1 MHSSREKT
9 QYFASLVS
17 SADSF
22 ADFEPNRSDGASDH
36 AVRVFPL
43 SCASVSCLVPTTSD
57 SLTSKLSERSG
68 TTDDGGSGGASLPVA
83 VGRSDT
89 LLGLQFQ
96 LPSHQ
101 RQDTTP
107 RRRWFVQIRWGS
119 ILAVVLL
126 VVLVIQNSVFFH
138 LNRPQD
144 IVKELRALVATLP
157 NSILDHNRTDLARH
171 WAALQTA
178 LAELKAELKAEL
190 EAGQTALAE
199 LKAGQTAWGELKA
212 GQEAGQTTL
221 AELKAGQDAGQ
232 EALAELKA
240 ELKEG
245 QTAFAELK
253 AGQTALAELKAGL
266 EAGQTT
272 LAQLK
277 AGQEALAQ
285 LKAGQ
290 EAGQTTLAQLKAG
303 QEAGQEA
310 LAELKAGQTAL
321 AQLKAGQEAGQTTL
335 AQLKAGQDAGQE
347 ALAELK
353 AELKEGQTALAEL
366 KAGQTAL
373 AELKAGQEAGQEA
386 LAELKA
392 ELKEGQT
399 ALAQL
404 KAGQTALA
412 QLKAGLEAGQTT
424 LAQLK
429 AGQEAG
435 QEALAELKAG
445 QTALAQLK
453 AGQEA
458 GQTTLAQL
466 KAGQEA
472 GQEALAELKA
482 GQTALAQ
489 LKAGQ
494 EAGQT
499 TLAQLKAGQEAGQ
512 TTLAQLKAGQEAGQT
527 TLAQLKV
534 GQEAGQEA
542 LAELKAE
549 LKEGQTALAELKAGQ
564 TALAELKAELKAG
577 QTALAEL
584 KAGQEAGQTAL
595 RSNKGLLNQI
605 LKDLETDYK
614 SMSQELSQ
622 ENKELHNISL
632 ALSSL
637 RQKLVDQ
644 PTLHRELHG
653 LMPRDC
659 SDIKAAGKSTGVYML
674 FSGSNSFKAY
684 CNMWQDGG
692 GWTVIQRRR
701 NGTVNFFRGWNDYR
715 KGFGDLAGEHWL
727 GLQNIH
733 ALTAS
738 DGYQLRIDF
747 TAFDGRDYYARY
759 DYFSVGRDS
768 LDPEKDSYPLLVSGY
783 SGDAGDRLSQHS
795 GMMFTTKD
803 HDQDTWNNGNC
814 ANNWNGAWWYEKCY
828 WSNLNGLYKATGTC
842 NGANAVWLNLGGP
855 KHTCLKFVEM
865 KIRPRK

>member
-1 MHSSREKT
+1 MELQT
-9 QYFASLVS
+9 MQ
-17 SADSF
+17 
-22 ADFEPNRSDGASDH
+22 
-36 AVRVFPL
+36 
-43 SCASVSCLVPTTSD
+43 
-57 SLTSKLSERSG
+57 ERSG
-68 TTDDGGSGGASLPVA
+68 TTDDGGSGGASLPEA
-83 VGRSDT
+83 VGRSES
-89 LLGLQFQ
+89 LLGLEFQ
-96 LPSHQ
+96 LPSHEG
-101 RQDTTP
+101 QDTTP
-107 RRRWFVQIRWGS
+107 RRRRFVQIRWGS

-144 IVKELRALVATLP
+144 IVKELGALVATLP
-157 NSILDHNRTDLARH
+157 NSIPDHNRTDLARH

-178 LAELKAELKAEL
+178 LAELKAELKADL

-199 LKAGQTAWGELKA
+199 LKAGQMAVGE
-212 GQEAGQTTL
+212 
-221 AELKAGQDAGQ
+221 
-232 EALAELKA
+232 
-240 ELKEG
+240 
-245 QTAFAELK
+245 
-253 AGQTALAELKAGL
+253 
-266 EAGQTT
+266 
-272 LAQLK
+272 
-277 AGQEALAQ
+277 
-285 LKAGQ
+285 
-290 EAGQTTLAQLKAG
+290 LKAG

-310 LAELKAGQTAL
+310 LAELKAGQ
-321 AQLKAGQEAGQTTL
+321 E
-335 AQLKAGQDAGQE
+335 AGQE

-353 AELKEGQTALAEL
+353 AGQEAGQEALAELKAGQEAGQTALAEL

-386 LAELKA
+386 LVE
-392 ELKEGQT
+392 
-399 ALAQL
+399 
-404 KAGQTALA
+404 
-412 QLKAGLEAGQTT
+412 
-424 LAQLK
+424 LK

-445 QTALAQLK
+445 QEAGQEALAELKAELK
-453 AGQEA
+453 AGQTA
-458 GQTTLAQL
+458 LAEL

-482 GQTALAQ
+482 GQEAGQEALTELKAELKEGQTALAE

-499 TLAQLKAGQEAGQ
+499 ALAELKAGQTALAELKAGQEAGQ
-512 TTLAQLKAGQEAGQT
+512 EALVELKAGQEAGQEA
-527 TLAQLKV
+527 LAELKA

-549 LKEGQTALAELKAGQ
+549 LKEGQKEGQTALAELKAGQ
-564 TALAELKAELKAG
+564 TEVAQLKVGQEAGQEALAQLKVGQEAGQTALAELKAGQEAGRTALAELKAG

-622 ENKELHNISL
+622 EKKELHDVSG

-637 RQKLVDQ
+637 RQKVVDQ
-644 PTLHRELHG
+644 PTLHRELLQG

-659 SDIKAAGKSTGVYML
+659 SDIKAAGKSTGVYLL

-701 NGTVNFFRGWNDYR
+701 DGTVDFFRGWDDYR
-715 KGFGDLAGEHWL
+715 EGFGDLTREHWL
-727 GLQNIH
+727 GLRNIH

-738 DGYQLRIDF
+738 GAYQLRIDF
-747 TAFDGRDYYARY
+747 TAFDGRKYYARY
-759 DYFSVGRDS
+759 DDFSVGRNS
-768 LDPEKDSYPLLVSGY
+768 RDPEKDGYPLLVSGY
-783 SGDAGDRLSQHS
+783 SGDAGDRLSRHS
-795 GMMFTTKD
+795 GMKFSTKD
-803 HDQDTWNNGNC
+803 RDQDTTAANC
-814 ANNWNGAWWYEKCY
+814 ANLWKGAWWYRECY
-828 WSNLNGLYKATGTC
+828 SSNLNGLYKESGTC
-842 NGANAVWLNLGGP
+842 DGTNAIWRYLGGP
-855 KHTCLKFVEM
+855 EEPCLRFVEM

>member
-435 QEALAELKAG
+435 QEALAELKA
-445 QTALAQLK
+445 
-453 AGQEA
+453 
-458 GQTTLAQL
+458 
-466 KAGQEA
+466 
-472 GQEALAELKA
+472 
-482 GQTALAQ
+482 
-489 LKAGQ
+489 
-494 EAGQT
+494 
-499 TLAQLKAGQEAGQ
+499 
-512 TTLAQLKAGQEAGQT
+512 
-527 TLAQLKV
+527 
-534 GQEAGQEA
+534 
-542 LAELKAE
+542 E

>member
-482 GQTALAQ
+482 
-489 LKAGQ
+489 
-494 EAGQT
+494 
-499 TLAQLKAGQEAGQ
+499 
-512 TTLAQLKAGQEAGQT
+512 
-527 TLAQLKV
+527 
-534 GQEAGQEA
+534 
-542 LAELKAE
+542 E

>member
-321 AQLKAGQEAGQTTL
+321 AQLKAGQEAGQ
-335 AQLKAGQDAGQE
+335 
-347 ALAELK
+347 
-353 AELKEGQTALAEL
+353 
-366 KAGQTAL
+366 
-373 AELKAGQEAGQEA
+373 
-386 LAELKA
+386 
-392 ELKEGQT
+392 
-399 ALAQL
+399 
-404 KAGQTALA
+404 
-412 QLKAGLEAGQTT
+412 
-424 LAQLK
+424 
-429 AGQEAG
+429 
-435 QEALAELKAG
+435 EALAELKAG

-494 EAGQT
+494 EAGQEALAELKAELKEGQT
-499 TLAQLKAGQEAGQ
+499 ALAQLKAGQTALAQLKAGQEAGQEALAELKAGQTALAQLKAGQEAGQ